1 MFLLVRLFYHSNRNG
16 KGPVTDVYTQP
27 SGKKKVLY
35 YQGYVIHASP
45 TPR

>member
-27 SGKKKVLY
+27 SEKRSV
-35 YQGYVIHASP
+35 V
-45 TPR
+45 